1 MKTIKFLLA
10 GLLLCSLVSES
21 FSQTTKLVVRARAK
35 DAKFIGTKHAGA
47 YGNVL
52 VSVTNALTGKVLAKG
67 VTEGASGDTKL
78 LLQTPLNRYQPITD
92 DSTAKFEAQLAID
105 EPTLVTVSL
114 AAPSNKKK
122 AKTSRNADF
131 KYQPVESI
139 VSSTQVWVIPGK
151 DIDGEGLI
159 LEVPGL
165 VVDIF
170 QDKNTVSLS
179 ELKDKTLTIKSHL
192 ALQCGCVITA
202 GGLWNADHIEVKG
215 VLKQA
220 GKKIQDI
227 SLKLVGPSLYEGNF
241 TNIDKKG
248 KYEVQVYAFD
258 NKTKNTGA
266 DRINVEIN

>member
-1 MKTIKFLLA
+1 MKTIKFLFA
-10 GLLLCSLVSES
+10 GLLVCSLATES
-21 FSQTTKLVVRARAK
+21 FSQNTKLVVRARAK

-52 VSVTNALTGKVLAKG
+52 VSVTDALTGKVLAKG
-67 VTEGASGDTKL
+67 ITEGGSGDTKL
-78 LLQTPLNRYQPITD
+78 LLQTPINRYQPITD

-114 AAPSNKKK
+114 AAPSNKKR
-122 AKTSRNADF
+122 AKTSQNADF
-131 KYQPVESI
+131 NYKPVESI

-165 VVDIF
+165 VVDIY
-170 QDKNTVSLS
+170 QDKNVVSLGS
-179 ELKDKTLTIKSHL
+179 LADKKLTVKSHL

-202 GGLWNADHIEVKG
+202 GGLWNADNIEVKG

-220 GKKIQDI
+220 GKKVQDI
-227 SLKLVGPSLYEGNF
+227 SLKLVGPSLYEGDF
-241 TNIDKKG
+241 TNIEKKG
-248 KYEVQVYAFD
+248 KYEVQVYAYD
-258 NKTKNTGA
+258 SVTKNTGV
-266 DRINVEIN
+266 DRINIEVN

>member
-1 MKTIKFLLA
+1 MKTIKFLFAVLLA
-10 GLLLCSLVSES
+10 GSLATES
-21 FSQTTKLVVRARAK
+21 FSQTTKLVIRARAK

-52 VSVTNALTGKVLAKG
+52 VSVTNTLTGKVLAKG
-67 VTEGASGDTKL
+67 ITEGASGDTKL
-78 LLQTPLNRYQPITD
+78 LLQTPLKRYQPITD
-92 DSTAKFEAQLAID
+92 DTTAKFEAQLAIT

-122 AKTSRNADF
+122 AKTSKDPAF
-131 KYQPVESI
+131 SYQPVESI

-159 LEVPGL
+159 LEIPGL

-170 QDKNTVSLS
+170 QQNNTVALNSLA
-179 ELKDKTLTIKSHL
+179 DKKLTVKSHL
-192 ALQCGCVITA
+192 ALQCGCVITS
-202 GGLWNADHIEVKG
+202 GGIWNADHIEVKG

-227 SLKLVGPSLYEGNF
+227 SLKLVGPSLYEGDF

-248 KYEVQVYAFD
+248 KYQIQVYAFD
-258 NKTKNTGA
+258 SQTKNTGA
-266 DRINVEIN
+266 DHINLEIN